1 MMVGHLFSQN
11 ANLREKEDKNYTLLI
26 TMIKG
31 LYTKNRLLTQKKL
44 ERHDNIGEGG
54 GDSE

>member
-1 MMVGHLFSQN
+1 MVGHLFSQN

-44 ERHDNIGEGG
+44 ERHDNISEGG